1 MQVIKTIKDMQGVS
15 KQFRIE
21 KKTIGCVPTMG
32 ALHEGHLS
40 LVRRSNEES
49 DVTVV
54 SIFVNP
60 AQFGPQEDF
69 KRYPR
74 DREGDLEKLS
84 ALGTDVVFIPED
96 SEMYPEGFSSV
107 INIGSIGD
115 ILCGVTRQGHFNGVA
130 TVVAKLFN
138 IVIPDKAYFGQ
149 KDYQQ
154 TVVIKKLVKELNFT
168 VDIIMC
174 PIVRESDSLAMS
186 SRNSY
191 LKGEERRAARVL
203 YKALRH
209 GEDVISRGAKDVKY
223 VRKEVEAV
231 LKTEPLAQIEYIEVL
246 EPLNLEK
253 LHTIKETAVICI
265 AAKIGTTRLI
275 DNVIIS

>member
-1 MQVIKTIKDMQGVS
+1 MQVAS
-15 KQFRIE
+15 EFFRDEEVAHLRAEDI
-21 KKTIGCVPTMG
+21 
-32 ALHEGHLS
+32 ALDVHEVAQLFIALLS
-40 LVRRSNEES
+40 GEVAFYEQRS
-49 DVTVV
+49 
-54 SIFVNP
+54 
-60 AQFGPQEDF
+60 QEDF

-84 ALGTDVVFIPED
+84 ALRTDVVFIPED
-96 SEMYPEGFSSV
+96 SEMYPEGFSTG

-115 ILCGVTRQGHFNGVA
+115 ILCGVIRRGHFNGVA

-138 IVIPDKAYFGQ
+138 IVMPDKAYFGQ

-154 TVVIKKLVKELNFT
+154 TVVIKKLVKELNFN
-168 VDIIMC
+168 VDVITC
-174 PIVRESDSLAMS
+174 PIVREPDGLAMS

-191 LKGEERRAARVL
+191 LKSEERRAARVL

-246 EPLNLEK
+246 EPQNLEK